1 MKNLLLILLT
11 AALTALAWAWQQARA
26 SSACR
31 ENQTLA
37 ASLHELDARA
47 QQADSA
53 SQAAERRSDEL
64 RARIAAY
71 EASQAQVSAPTN
83 PAPREALAEPDPA
96 RQGGWPAGAAYLYL
110 PKQYLTNAQYKL
122 LEGGRLTDEAT
133 ALLGMSAAERSTVD
147 QFFSELS
154 NRFRQ
159 LEIGSMKRVEL
170 PQGWEGGLM
179 GAKLESAVIYQIPGL
194 AADVEAAR
202 QQFSQWLQQSLGAAR
217 GQLLDQAASAFFRQH
232 LDDLGAGDRT
242 IGFLTATERD
252 GSQALWC
259 ATADAR
265 HGEGSF
271 QRVMPNL
278 APDSQIAYYAN
289 LFGVPLPKP

>member
-11 AALTALAWAWQQARA
+11 AALTAFVWAWQHSRV
-26 SSACR
+26 SSVVR
-31 ENQTLA
+31 ENETLA
-37 ASLHELDARA
+37 ARLQELEARA
-47 QQADSA
+47 QQADSVR
-53 SQAAERRSDEL
+53 QAAERRSDEL
-64 RARIAAY
+64 HARITAR
-71 EASQAQVSAPTN
+71 EASLAPAATVTN
-83 PAPREALAEPDPA
+83 PVLREAVAQPDPA

-122 LEGGRLTDEAT
+122 LDGGRLTDEAAT
-133 ALLGMSAAERSTVD
+133 LLGMSAVERSTVD

-159 LEIGSMKRVEL
+159 LELGSMKRIEL

-179 GAKLESAVIYQIPGL
+179 GAKLESAVIYQVPDL
-194 AADVEAAR
+194 ATDVEAAR
-202 QQFSQWLQQSLGAAR
+202 QQFSQWLQQSLGASR

-252 GSQALWC
+252 GSQALWY

-265 HGEGSF
+265 HGDGSF
-271 QRVMPNL
+271 QRVMPNV
-278 APDSQIAYYAN
+278 APDSQIAYYAS

>member
-11 AALTALAWAWQQARA
+11 AALTALVWTWQHARVR
-26 SSACR
+26 SAAR
-31 ENQTLA
+31 ENETLA
-37 ASLHELDARA
+37 ASMHEIDTRA

-53 SQAAERRSDEL
+53 RQSAERRSDEL
-64 RARIAAY
+64 RAKVTVR
-71 EASQAQVSAPTN
+71 EASLTQTSTH
-83 PAPREALAEPDPA
+83 PAPREALAQPDPA

-122 LEGGRLTDEAT
+122 LDGGRLTDEAAT
-133 ALLGMSAAERSTVD
+133 LLGMSAAERSTVD

-159 LEIGSMKRVEL
+159 LELGSMKRIEP
-170 PQGWEGGLM
+170 PQSWEGGLM
-179 GAKLESAVIYQIPGL
+179 GAKLESAVVYHVPDL
-194 AADVEAAR
+194 ATDVETAR
-202 QQFSQWLQQSLGAAR
+202 QQFSQWLQQSLGTSR

-242 IGFLTATERD
+242 VGFLTTTERD
-252 GSQALWC
+252 GSQALWY

-265 HGEGSF
+265 HGEGGF
-271 QRVMPNL
+271 QRVMPNV

>member
-11 AALTALAWAWQQARA
+11 AALTALVWTWQHARVR
-26 SSACR
+26 SAAR
-31 ENQTLA
+31 ENETLA
-37 ASLHELDARA
+37 ASMHEIDTRA

-53 SQAAERRSDEL
+53 RQSAERRSDEL
-64 RARIAAY
+64 RAKATVR
-71 EASQAQVSAPTN
+71 EASLTQTSTHAN
-83 PAPREALAEPDPA
+83 PAPREALAQPDPA

-110 PKQYLTNAQYKL
+110 LKQYLTNAQYKL
-122 LEGGRLTDEAT
+122 LDGGRLTDEAAT
-133 ALLGMSAAERSTVD
+133 LLGMSAAERSTVD

-159 LEIGSMKRVEL
+159 LELGSMKRIEP
-170 PQGWEGGLM
+170 PQSWEGGLM
-179 GAKLESAVIYQIPGL
+179 GAKLESAVVYHVPDL
-194 AADVEAAR
+194 ATDVETAR
-202 QQFSQWLQQSLGAAR
+202 QQFSQWLQQSLGTSR

-242 IGFLTATERD
+242 VGFLTTTERD
-252 GSQALWC
+252 GSQALWY

-265 HGEGSF
+265 HGEGGF
-271 QRVMPNL
+271 QRVMPNV